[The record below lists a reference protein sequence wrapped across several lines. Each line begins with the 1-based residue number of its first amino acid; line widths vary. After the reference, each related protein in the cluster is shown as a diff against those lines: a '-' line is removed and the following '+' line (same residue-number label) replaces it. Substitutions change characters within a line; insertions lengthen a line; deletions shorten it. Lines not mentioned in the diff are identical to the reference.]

1 VILSFIILKHMAL
14 SRKRKLFLKKVIS
27 LFSVI
32 RGYNIPI
39 IILAQYLSA
48 IFILAPEK
56 RAIAILLDFNLF
68 LLVFAS
74 AITIASGYIINNFYD
89 SQKDLINRPNKSML
103 DRLVR
108 QSTKLKVYFALNFVA
123 ALLALWASWQAFL
136 FFSAYI
142 FMIWFYSHKIKKYP
156 VVGNLTAA
164 IMAVLPFFAILLH
177 YYNNLSFEEIENYK
191 GHFAVIFAHAS
202 FLFLLLLIREMIK
215 DLENLKGDLVN
226 NYQTIPIRYGEVVS
240 KKIITALIIVT
251 IIPVYVLIDVYDVG
265 YMDIYFYSCFIIL
278 ILFSLYLWS
287 ASSKAQYLL
296 LHNVLKFL
304 IVAGVFCIVLINP
317 TVLWNGKKLLLLI

>member
-1 VILSFIILKHMAL
+1 MNRKH
-14 SRKRKLFLKKVIS
+14 KLLIMKAIS

-56 RAIAILLDFNLF
+56 RALAILLDLNLF
-68 LLVFAS
+68 LLVSAS

-89 SQKDLINRPNKSML
+89 SQKDLINRPNKSTL
-103 DRLVR
+103 DRLVS
-108 QSTKLKVYFALNFVA
+108 QSTKLKVYFSLNFLA
-123 ALLALWASWQAFL
+123 AVLALFSSWQAFI
-136 FFSAYI
+136 FFSVYI
-142 FMIWFYSHKIKKYP
+142 FMIWFYSHKIKKYA
-156 VVGNLTAA
+156 VIGNLTATL
-164 IMAVLPFFAILLH
+164 MAVIPFFAIMLH
-177 YYNNLSFEEIENYK
+177 YYNNISFEEIENYK
-191 GHFAVIFAHAS
+191 GHFAVIFAHAC

-215 DLENLKGDLVN
+215 DLENLKGDLAN
-226 NYQTIPIRYGEVVS
+226 NYQTIPIRFGENVS
-240 KKIITALIIVT
+240 KKIITVLTLFTIV
-251 IIPVYVLIDVYDVG
+251 PVYVLVDIYDVG

-278 ILFSLYLWS
+278 IFFLLYLWKS
-287 ASSKAQYLL
+287 NQKGQYLL

-317 TVLWNGKKLLLLI
+317 TVLWNGKKLLLLV